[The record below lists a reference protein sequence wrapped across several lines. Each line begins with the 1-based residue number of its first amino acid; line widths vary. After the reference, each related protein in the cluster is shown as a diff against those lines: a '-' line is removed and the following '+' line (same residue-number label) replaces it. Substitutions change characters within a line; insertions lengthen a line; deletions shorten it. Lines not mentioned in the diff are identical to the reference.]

1 MKEKLILLVVILIVF
16 PLIFIS
22 CGQAGSEDT
31 VESNVSS
38 LKFIPLSQRLSAQTR
53 GSNMS
58 IIICSWDW
66 GRPHHSCK
74 EFGFCNFQ
82 WFPDLNSH
90 PKLDLMAVK
99 VEK

>member
-1 MKEKLILLVVILIVF
+1 
-16 PLIFIS
+16 
-22 CGQAGSEDT
+22 
-31 VESNVSS
+31 
-38 LKFIPLSQRLSAQTR
+38 
-53 GSNMS
+53 MS

-90 PKLDLMAVK
+90 PKLDLMAVIECIFVK
-99 VEK
+99 TH

>member
-1 MKEKLILLVVILIVF
+1 VKEKLILLVVIFIVF

-53 GSNMS
+53 GSNMN
-58 IIICSWDW
+58 
-66 GRPHHSCK
+66 
-74 EFGFCNFQ
+74 CNTKNEY
-82 WFPDLNSH
+82 D
-90 PKLDLMAVK
+90 
-99 VEK
+99 